1 MKHLRPILTMLLML
15 AATAAAMARTID
27 EVPNVHLADSTRY
40 VSDPDGYL
48 SPEALRNADALI
60 ARMWHSQLSEPAVVV
75 VSDLSGVDVDTY
87 ATELFDA
94 WKIGKAD
101 TDNGLLLL
109 ISVNDRRAALRTGR
123 GTEIALTDARAARI
137 IREIIAPAMK
147 NGDVDTAVIES
158 MEAVKGIIDD
168 PQYADD
174 LLSSMANN
182 AAAREKDDFFPV
194 YIGIGIFV
202 FLGMTVW
209 GIVAFVSSKGEER
222 HERYEKLRKLKVP
235 FLVATV
241 GFIGIPILGYL
252 LLLLLMKRARRA
264 RTLCPNCSLP
274 MRLIDEVHD
283 NDYLTPAQDREEN
296 IGSVDYD
303 VWHCDECGDN
313 LILPYVNHNAPYG
326 VCPNCGARAE
336 VEESNSVLAQPT
348 TSRPGV
354 GQKTFYCKNCNRH
367 RSTRYEIPK
376 IVAPAV
382 ILPMGGFGG
391 RGGGGFGGGGF
402 GGGSFGGGST
412 GGGGASGGW

>member
-1 MKHLRPILTMLLML
+1 MRLLRYISVILLTV
-15 AATAAAMARTID
+15 AGTAVTMARTID

-48 SPEALRNADALI
+48 SAEGLHKADALI
-60 ARMWHSQLSEPAVVV
+60 ASMWHTQKAEPAVVV
-75 VSDLSGVDVDTY
+75 VSDLSGIDIDTY

-123 GTEIALTDARAARI
+123 GTEIALTDARAGRI

-147 NGDVDTAVIES
+147 EGDVDNAVINAMAAS
-158 MEAVKGIIDD
+158 KRIIED

-174 LLSSMANN
+174 LLSSIANN
-182 AAAREKDDFFPV
+182 AGTGEEDSFFRI
-194 YIGIGIFV
+194 YIGLGIFA
-202 FLGMTVW
+202 FIAMTVW
-209 GIVAFVSSKGEER
+209 AIAAFARSKGEER
-222 HERYEKLRKLKVP
+222 HERYEKLRKLQLP
-235 FLVATV
+235 FLMATV
-241 GFIGIPILGYL
+241 GFIGIPVLAFL
-252 LLLLLMKRARRA
+252 LLRLLMKRARRS
-264 RTLCPNCSLP
+264 RTLCPNCEHP

-303 VWHCDECGDN
+303 VWHCDECGEN
-313 LILPYVNHNAPYG
+313 LILPYINHSAPYS
-326 VCPNCGARAE
+326 VCPNCGSRAE
-336 VEESNSVLAQPT
+336 VEEPNTVLAQPT
-348 TSRPGV
+348 ASRAGV
-354 GQKTFYCKNCNRH
+354 GRKTYHCKNCNKH
-367 RSTRYEIPK
+367 RAVRYEIPK
-376 IVAPAV
+376 IAAPAV

-402 GGGSFGGGST
+402 GGGSFGGGMT